1 MFALDFQAG
10 PLQNE
15 KEDAETGTDVQLS
28 ESTCVSKPRTRKDMS
43 TSGLDSADTEKANV
57 SNAEKVCRK
66 SVRQSAVRTDIGK
79 LSIANMEVRNIST
92 PENGVHS
99 LLPAKAEEVKHCQNQ
114 GLPESK
120 DTGILKDT
128 NGNGC
133 ETNEE
138 QNRASTFQAITSS
151 DTSEEVSQTETIN
164 AHTHQVESLTK

>member
-43 TSGLDSADTEKANV
+43 TSGLDS
-57 SNAEKVCRK
+57 VCRK